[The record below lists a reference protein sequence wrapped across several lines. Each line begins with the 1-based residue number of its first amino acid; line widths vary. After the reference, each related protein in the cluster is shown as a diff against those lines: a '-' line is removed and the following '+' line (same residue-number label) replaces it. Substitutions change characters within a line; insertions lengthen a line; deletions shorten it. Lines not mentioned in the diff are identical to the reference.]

1 MEREIRRG
9 QGGKSGQRTAEEGNL
24 WSAEGNSEKE
34 EDPEDGREKLG
45 PAERERERGPQG
57 DTNFFHHKPAHSYV
71 LRL

>member
-1 MEREIRRG
+1 MWSTER
-9 QGGKSGQRTAEEGNL
+9 
-24 WSAEGNSEKE
+24 NSEKE

>member
-45 PAERERERGPQG
+45 PAEREREKGVPRVTQISFT
-57 DTNFFHHKPAHSYV
+57 TN
-71 LRL
+71 RLIHTF